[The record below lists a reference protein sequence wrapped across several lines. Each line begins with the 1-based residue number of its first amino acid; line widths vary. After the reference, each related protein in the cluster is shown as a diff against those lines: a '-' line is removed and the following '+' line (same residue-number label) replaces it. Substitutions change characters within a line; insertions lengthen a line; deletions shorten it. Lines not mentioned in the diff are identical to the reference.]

1 MSHTQAST
9 AGLEVRAGSRRMQ
22 EAVELLSSM
31 RFAIALLTL
40 ICIASVI
47 GTVIQQHQPP
57 VNYVNQF
64 GPFWADV
71 FGRLGLYAVYSAGWF
86 LLILAFLVTS
96 TTLCI
101 ARNTPK
107 ILHDLRDWKEGI
119 RESALKAFHHRR
131 SGELALG
138 RDAAIARVSEVLAG
152 HGWKARAQVREN
164 GVMVAARQGQANKI
178 GYIAAHAAIVLVC
191 IGGLFDGDLVVRAQ
205 MALLGKST
213 FNGAGAFKDV
223 PQQHRLSPANPTFR
237 ANLFVPE
244 GRSSGTA
251 MISLTDGMV
260 LQDLP
265 FDIELKKF
273 VVEYYDTGMPKLFAS
288 DVVIHDRDGK
298 TTAATIKVNEPLIH
312 DGIAI
317 YQSSFDDGGSKLTL
331 RARPFG
337 RPGESFLVQGEVG
350 AATRLAPAAGA
361 ASATPASV
369 PQAMTLEFTGLRVI
383 NVENLSGEAGDAA
396 DGATGATGSGA
407 DARKVDFVTSL
418 DKHLG
423 SGAKAPGDK
432 KLHNI
437 GPSVT
442 YKLRDASGQAREYHN
457 YMQPVELDGVSVFLA
472 GLRDSPDQ
480 PMRYL
485 RIPADAERSMDDWLR
500 LRAALGDAALR
511 QEAAR
516 RYGQSAAP
524 ADKREMAAQ
533 LQASAL
539 RTLTLFAGA
548 EPPKKAAAGAAP
560 GEPVSGF
567 QAVNDFI
574 MANVPEADRERTA
587 EVMLRI
593 LSGSVG
599 ELLGLVRERA
609 GLPPRPA
616 TPEMQRFLGQAV
628 FALGD
633 SFAYPSP
640 LIFTLED
647 FQQVQAS
654 VFQVTR
660 APGKTLVYLG
670 CVLLMIGVVAMLYIR
685 ERRLWIWLGGAA
697 GAQST
702 AVSMALS
709 ATRHTLDTDR
719 EFDALSV
726 ALLGVAPPT
735 AAAAATTAAAAGA
748 STDETT
754 R

>member
-1 MSHTQAST
+1 MSHPPART
-9 AGLEVRAGSRRMQ
+9 AGLEVRTGSRHLQ
-22 EAVELLSSM
+22 DAVELLSSM

-119 RESALKAFHHRR
+119 RESSLKAFHHRR

-138 RDAAIARVSEVLAG
+138 RDAAIARVSELLAAQ
-152 HGWKARAQVREN
+152 GWKARAQVREQ

-178 GYIAAHAAIVLVC
+178 GYIAAHSAIVLVC

-213 FNGAGAFKDV
+213 FNGAGAVKAV
-223 PQQHRLSPANPTFR
+223 PEQHRLSPANPTFR

-244 GRSSGTA
+244 GQRSGTA
-251 MISLTDGMV
+251 MISLTDGVV

-273 VVEYYDTGMPKLFAS
+273 IVEYYDTGMPKLFAS
-288 DVVIHDRDGK
+288 DVVIHDRDGRA
-298 TTAATIKVNEPLIH
+298 TAATIKVNEPLIH

-337 RPGESFLVQGEVG
+337 RPGESFLVEGEVG
-350 AATRLAPAAGA
+350 SATRLAPAAGA
-361 ASATPASV
+361 ASGASAGA

-383 NVENLSGEAGDAA
+383 NVENLAGESGAEAGQNP
-396 DGATGATGSGA
+396 TGSGA
-407 DARKVDFVTSL
+407 DARKVDLVASL

-423 SGAKAPGDK
+423 SGAKPAGDK
-432 KLHNI
+432 ALRNV

-442 YKLRDASGQAREYHN
+442 YKLRDAAGQAREYHN
-457 YMQPVELDGVSVFLA
+457 YMLPTELDGVSVFLA

-500 LRAALGDAALR
+500 LRSALGDAALR

-516 RYGQSAAP
+516 RYGQAAAP
-524 ADKREMAAQ
+524 ADKREMASQ

-548 EPPKKAAAGAAP
+548 EPPKQGT
-560 GEPVSGF
+560 EPVSGF
-567 QAVNDFI
+567 QAINDFVV
-574 MANVPEADRERTA
+574 ANVPEADRERTA

-593 LSGSVG
+593 LSGTVG
-599 ELLGLVRERA
+599 ELLAVVRERA
-609 GLPPRPA
+609 GLPPRAQTPA
-616 TPEMQRFLGQAV
+616 TQRFLGQAV
-628 FALGD
+628 FALAD

-640 LIFTLED
+640 LIFTLEN

-654 VFQVTR
+654 VFQLTR

-670 CVLLMIGVVAMLYIR
+670 CVLLMIGVVAMLYLR

-697 GAQST
+697 DAPTT

-709 ATRHTLDTDR
+709 ATRATLDTDR

-726 ALLGVAPPT
+726 ALLGAAAPP
-735 AAAAATTAAAAGA
+735 AAATAFPAPGA

>member
-9 AGLEVRAGSRRMQ
+9 AGLEVRAGSRRVQ

-107 ILHDLRDWKEGI
+107 ILHDLRDWKEGL
-119 RESALKAFHHRR
+119 RESSLKAFHHRR

-138 RDAAIARVSEVLAG
+138 REAAIARVSEVLAG
-152 HGWKARAQVREN
+152 QGWKARAQVREQ

-213 FNGAGAFKDV
+213 FNGAGALKDV
-223 PQQHRLSPANPTFR
+223 PEQHRLSPANPTFR

-244 GRSSGTA
+244 GRRVGTA
-251 MISLTDGMV
+251 MISLTDGVV

-288 DVVIHDRDGK
+288 DVVIHDRDGRS
-298 TTAATIKVNEPLIH
+298 TAATIKVNEPLIH

-350 AATRLAPAAGA
+350 SATRLAPAATA
-361 ASATPASV
+361 ASAAA

-383 NVENLSGEAGDAA
+383 NVENLAGESGSEAASG
-396 DGATGATGSGA
+396 GSGA
-407 DARKVDFVTSL
+407 DARKVDLMASL

-423 SGAKAPGDK
+423 SGAKPPGDK
-432 KLHNI
+432 TLRNI
-437 GPSVT
+437 GPSVN
-442 YKLRDASGQAREYHN
+442 YKLRDAAGQAREYHN

-485 RIPADAERSMDDWLR
+485 RIPADAERSMEDWLR
-500 LRAALGDAALR
+500 LRVALGDAALR

-524 ADKREMAAQ
+524 ADKREMVAQ

-539 RTLTLFAGA
+539 RTLSLFAGA
-548 EPPKKAAAGAAP
+548 EPPKPGAGAAV
-560 GEPVSGF
+560 EPVSGF
-567 QAVNDFI
+567 QAINDFVI
-574 MANVPEADRERTA
+574 ANVPEADRERTA

-599 ELLGLVRERA
+599 ELLGVVRERA
-609 GLPPRPA
+609 GLPLRPA

-628 FALGD
+628 FALAD
-633 SFAYPSP
+633 SFAYPAP

-654 VFQVTR
+654 VFQLTR

-726 ALLGVAPPT
+726 ALLGAAPPAAV
-735 AAAAATTAAAAGA
+735 AAAPGA